1 MTTKTDE
8 LRIGYLGLDGWAGRR
23 EHKVEVIGETPK
35 RYRIRAIERTKL
47 AGRCRWL
54 YAGETA
60 LVPKYAIRFEGVK
73 Q

>member
-1 MTTKTDE
+1 MTTIKT
-8 LRIGYLGLDGWAGRR
+8 RTGYLMLDGWAGRR

-35 RYRIRAIERTKL
+35 RYRIRAVERTKL

-60 LVPKYAIRFEGVK
+60 LVPKYAIRLEEVK